1 MARVVEEVA
10 PEFGDRVRW
19 RKVVIKTRDGA
30 RRFRE
35 LGAAMGR
42 FPPVP
47 SLVVDGQ
54 VVFETTPPADALR
67 RFLALRLG
75 EG

>member
-1 MARVVEEVA
+1 MA